1 MKVFASF
8 GDGIVRIV
16 DRYLPDPFV
25 FALLMT
31 LLTFALALVFTDAG
45 VFSILVSWGDGLSM
59 LLSFIAQIALLVL
72 FAYALSRLEPIPSL
86 LEKIAGVPSK
96 PWTAY
101 TSATFFAGFV
111 SLINW
116 PLGLILG
123 SLYARAVGIAAK
135 KKGLRLH
142 YPLLGAAAFG
152 GFVVWH
158 MGYSASAPLFVA
170 TEGNAMQ
177 EQLGG
182 LIPVRETI
190 FATWNII
197 IALITLMMVAAT
209 ACLMHPK
216 DPAKIVECDQQAYQ
230 PGADSDL
237 DQGSGSGPAD
247 RLERSR
253 WPIFVVGLMVLAYVV
268 HWFVTKGLVLDL
280 NIVNWTFLAIGLLL
294 ARSGLQFA
302 EAFYSGAR
310 AAAPTMLQYPLY
322 GGIMGM
328 MLGSGIIA
336 AIAPAFTR
344 IATENTLP
352 VIAFLFGGLVN
363 FFIPSG
369 GAQWAVQGPA
379 FIEAAN
385 ELGTDM
391 SLIVMGVAYG
401 DQWTN
406 IIHPFTAIIVV
417 ILTGIKARKIISYT
431 VLMWLVSAL
440 PLGLGLYL
448 AATLG

>member
-1 MKVFASF
+1 MKLLDSISNK
-8 GDGIVRIV
+8 IVRMV

-31 LLTFALALVFTDAG
+31 LVTFVLGLVVTDAG
-45 VFSILVSWGDGLSM
+45 PVKMLVAWGDGLSM
-59 LLSFIAQIALLVL
+59 LLAFIAQMALMIL
-72 FAYALSRLEPIPSL
+72 FAYALSRLEPIPTL
-86 LEKIAGVPSK
+86 LNKIAGLPSK
-96 PWTAY
+96 PWVAY
-101 TSATFFAGFV
+101 SSATFFAGIV

-123 SLYARAVGIAAK
+123 SLYARALGIAAQE
-135 KKGLRLH
+135 KGLRLH

-177 EQLGG
+177 VQLGG
-182 LIPVRETI
+182 LIPVTETI
-190 FATWNII
+190 FAGWNMLV
-197 IALITLMMVAAT
+197 AVVTLCMVAFT
-209 ACLMHPK
+209 ACVLHPK
-216 DPAKIVECDQQAYQ
+216 DQSKILECDQSAYQ
-230 PGADSDL
+230 VDAKSAVEAGEVIR
-237 DQGSGSGPAD
+237 PAD

-253 WPIFVVGLMVLAYVV
+253 WPIFAVGSLAMAYVV

-280 NIVNWTFLAIGLLL
+280 NIVNWTFLALGLLL
-294 ARSGLQFA
+294 ARSGVQYA

-336 AIAPAFTR
+336 AIAPAVTR

-352 VIAFLFGGLVN
+352 VVAFLFGGLVN

-406 IIHPFTAIIVV
+406 IIHPFTAIVVV
-417 ILTGIKARKIISYT
+417 ILTGIKARKLISYT
-431 VLMWLVSAL
+431 AVMWLVSAL

-448 AATLG
+448 AGSLS

>member
-1 MKVFASF
+1 MKLLDSISKK
-8 GDGIVRIV
+8 IVRIV

-25 FALLMT
+25 FALIMT
-31 LLTFALALVFTDAG
+31 LLTFVLALLFTDSG
-45 VFSILVSWGDGLSM
+45 PIKILVSWGDGLSM
-59 LLSFIAQIALLVL
+59 LLAFIAQMVLMIL

-86 LEKIAGVPSK
+86 LNKIARLPST
-96 PWTAY
+96 PWGAY
-101 TSATFFAGFV
+101 SSATFFTGIV

-135 KKGLRLH
+135 EKGLKLH

-177 EQLGG
+177 AQLGG

-190 FATWNII
+190 FASWNML
-197 IALITLMMVAAT
+197 IALVTLVMVAVT
-209 ACLMHPK
+209 ACLLHPK
-216 DPAKIVECDQQAYQ
+216 DELKIIECDQQAFQ
-230 PGADSDL
+230 IENESEFEIDET
-237 DQGSGSGPAD
+237 SGPAD
-247 RLERSR
+247 RLEHRR
-253 WPIFVVGLMVLAYVV
+253 WPIFLVGVLVLAYVV
-268 HWFVTKGLVLDL
+268 HWFATKGLVLDL
-280 NIVNWTFLAIGLLL
+280 NIVNWTFLALGLLL

-310 AAAPTMLQYPLY
+310 AAAPTLLQYPLY

-336 AIAPAFTR
+336 AIAPVFTR

-406 IIHPFTAIIVV
+406 IIHPFTAIVVV
-417 ILTGIKARKIISYT
+417 ILTGIKARKVISYT
-431 VLMWLVSAL
+431 AVMWLVSAL
-440 PLGLGLYL
+440 PLGFGLYL
-448 AATLG
+448 AGTLG